1 MDAGDMP
8 TVTHAQTDFEAE
20 AIRAVLAD
28 AGIPSVVVPS
38 GSNIF
43 GFPLLPGGRGIPV
56 RVLAVDLSRAR
67 EVLSRARFVGRSVDW
82 DDADLGEMAPE
93 VRAALEKPAGGR
105 RVGGV
110 LAAAGGVIA
119 VIFVILLLGGFLMTI
134 WNGLRGTRAFVLASA
149 AALGLLAGCAYTLE
163 GRAVE
168 GHGTIEVGEAS
179 MLESGGRPIPGV
191 SVVLIRDPTKGN
203 RAQVASAVSGKDG
216 TFKLVVSD
224 FGAGWMQEDWQVRAS
239 RSGYQNVE
247 TITALPAGTGGQ
259 LMLVGLARG
268 RSGRFQDPESSDS
281 LLNEARKY
289 DAGVGSAPR

>member
-1 MDAGDMP
+1 MP
-8 TVTHAQTDFEAE
+8 TVTHAQTEFEAE

-28 AGIPSVVVPS
+28 AGIRSLVVPC
-38 GSNIF
+38 GSNVF
-43 GFPLLPGGRGIPV
+43 GFPMAPGGKGIPV
-56 RVLAVDLSRAR
+56 KVLEEDLSRAR

-93 VRAALEKPAGGR
+93 VRAALEKRGGAR

-119 VIFVILLLGGFLMTI
+119 VLLVILLLGGFLMTI
-134 WNGLRGTRAFVLASA
+134 WNGLRGVRVLALA

-168 GHGTIEVGEAS
+168 GHGTIEVGEKS
-179 MLESGGRPIPGV
+179 MLDGGGGRPVAGV

-224 FGAGWMQEDWQVRAS
+224 FGAGWMQEEWLVRAS

-268 RSGRFQDPESSDS
+268 RSTRFQDPETSDS

-289 DAGVGSAPR
+289 DSGVGSMTR